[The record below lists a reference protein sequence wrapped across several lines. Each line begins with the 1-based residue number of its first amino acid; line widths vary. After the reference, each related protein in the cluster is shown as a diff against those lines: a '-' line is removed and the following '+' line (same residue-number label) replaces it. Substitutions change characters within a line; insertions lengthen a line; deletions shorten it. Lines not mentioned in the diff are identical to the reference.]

1 MKLLVKLALLTS
13 AVAMGAEFTY
23 FEEGGVGPSHWAN
36 LHIEDNQCGGTLMT
50 SGYGQSPV
58 AIFDQH
64 ECETDMSA
72 YSFQPGDCSWDDLI
86 FSIGSHGV
94 KVSKGEGCSLG
105 SMTIPHTS
113 NTFDALH
120 FHVHTSSEHTIDGH
134 FYEAE
139 LHVVH
144 QEETGESLA
153 VFGMMLSSSREA
165 EDHAGF
171 ENLLRGWEKV
181 ANLAEAECADA
192 NRRQLENGFEVI
204 QQRVTCP
211 AIGTGLVEELPFAD
225 PEEILD
231 VYDLPTTPKFGVYT
245 YKGGLTTPPCTEIVN
260 WNVLDTPTLISQN
273 QMDRLYKLTL
283 CYVDTETCQHATI
296 ASRDGFTSRPP
307 QNLMG
312 RKIVHRCRVC
322 EKCDTIVDSAP
333 TFIMNDDEQTEESIN
348 VNYGDDDENLGLALG
363 LFAAG
368 ATLLLL
374 AFVAYHVYALQQ
386 AQRNHRLAVS
396 NRIAQHIALT
406 KSTNQ
411 LSRVEIIT
419 ELEKYGEFMTKV
431 QFEDLIGSGKVGCM
445 TDGDANAL
453 FAALDD
459 GKGKAKSSEV
469 VSMLLS
475 AGSALHAGAITD
487 DDSA

>member
-1 MKLLVKLALLTS
+1 MKLLLKLALFAS
-13 AVAMGAEFTY
+13 GVSGAEFTY
-23 FEEGGVGPSHWAN
+23 FDEGGTGPSHWTN

-72 YSFQPGDCSWDDLI
+72 YSFQPGDCTWDDLI

-105 SMTIPHTS
+105 SMTIPHTL
-113 NTFDALH
+113 NAFDALH

-144 QEETGESLA
+144 QEVTGESLA
-153 VFGMMLSSSREA
+153 VFGMMLSSSQDA
-165 EDHAGF
+165 KDHAAF

-181 ANLAEAECADA
+181 ANLAEAECTDA
-192 NRRQLENGFEVI
+192 ARRRLESGFEAI

-211 AIGTGLVEELPFAD
+211 AVGTGLVEELPFAN
-225 PEEILD
+225 PEARLD
-231 VYDLPTTPKFGVYT
+231 VYELPTTPKFGVYT

-260 WNVLDTPTLISQN
+260 WNMLDTPTLISQN

-307 QNLMG
+307 QPLMG

-322 EKCDTIVDSAP
+322 EKCDTIVDFAP
-333 TFIMNDDEQTEESIN
+333 TFIMDNDDQKEEPVD
-348 VNYGDDDENLGLALG
+348 VNHRDDDENLGLALG
-363 LFAAG
+363 LFAA
-368 ATLLLL
+368 AAALLML
-374 AFVAYHVYALQQ
+374 AFAAYHVYALQQ
-386 AQRNHRLAVS
+386 ARKNHRLAVS
-396 NRIAQHIALT
+396 HRIARHITVT

-411 LSRVEIIT
+411 LSRVEIIN
-419 ELEKYGEFMTKV
+419 EIEKYGEYMTKV
-431 QFEDLIGSGKVGCM
+431 QFEDLVGSGKVGCM
-445 TDGDANAL
+445 TDGDASAL

-459 GKGKAKSSEV
+459 GKGKANSSEV
-469 VSMLLS
+469 ASMLLS
-475 AGSALHAGAITD
+475 AGNALHTGAITD